1 MDKLFNSIWFV
12 RILAFFI
19 ALTLFIMVNQNN
31 VGSPSLLPEVPS
43 APYTIENEPLEVH
56 YNEERFE
63 LVDYP
68 ETVSI
73 ELQGSQVSI
82 SLFQLT
88 SNRSTEVFVDASEV
102 ETEGEHVLA
111 VNTRNFPSDLSVS
124 TQPQVVRIELREKQT
139 ASFPVHVEL
148 ENTDEISEDQAL
160 GSPVVNPVNVDVT
173 ADRDTLQS
181 IEEVKVFV
189 DLTDTDKSIEEDY
202 PVHFYDEN
210 GQEIDV
216 QSDPNLVSV
225 TVPITSPNKLVP
237 VKMLR
242 ENELPDGLSIDDVT
256 IEPSEVSVYGT
267 RNGLEEIEFV
277 ESEPIDL
284 SEIDES
290 GEIVTTLQVPEDA
303 ERIDPEEVNVRFTI
317 AEEEELEF
325 DDVPIEI
332 VGAEETVTFAEDA
345 ASAITITAYGT
356 QSRLAR
362 LTSNDIQLKV
372 DASGSHEGEQSLPLS
387 ITGPSHIRFEL
398 GENETKLRFSE

>member
-19 ALTLFIMVNQNN
+19 ALMLFIMVNQNN

-56 YNEERFE
+56 YDEERFE
-63 LVDYP
+63 LIDQP

-189 DLTDTDKSIEEDY
+189 DLADADETIEEDY

-210 GQEIDV
+210 GQEIEV
-216 QSDPNLVSV
+216 QSDPNFVSV
-225 TVPITSPNKLVP
+225 TVP
-237 VKMLR
+237 
-242 ENELPDGLSIDDVT
+242 
-256 IEPSEVSVYGT
+256 
-267 RNGLEEIEFV
+267 
-277 ESEPIDL
+277 
-284 SEIDES
+284 
-290 GEIVTTLQVPEDA
+290 
-303 ERIDPEEVNVRFTI
+303 
-317 AEEEELEF
+317 
-325 DDVPIEI
+325 
-332 VGAEETVTFAEDA
+332 
-345 ASAITITAYGT
+345 
-356 QSRLAR
+356 
-362 LTSNDIQLKV
+362 LTSLI
-372 DASGSHEGEQSLPLS
+372 SLCQ
-387 ITGPSHIRFEL
+387 
-398 GENETKLRFSE
+398 